1 MSALRRVTLPV
12 LLLAAACHL
21 VGQVNSGQVNTGQ
34 VSVGQ
39 INQPPQTKTV
49 PGDPEQ
55 PKAPALPKPA
65 PQAKPAPP
73 ITTVPATKITLEQAG
88 SRIGR
93 DRVPAYEGK
102 DVLVT
107 GQISARPIWVTDSY
121 YLPIQDDAPFGLLL
135 RPDLMQL
142 PGLVPGDWVEAEGI
156 ITKRAGLPILL
167 PHTLRRLRH
176 TAPPTPKPVTSLD
189 LASFR
194 YMGVLVTLDSII
206 TGEDKNGGG
215 DLLLIGPR
223 SNELSV
229 FLPRL
234 RRDAGP
240 KLSGFRMGDRIRVT
254 GVASQYCT
262 LPPYDRYFQILIP
275 SPASVS
281 VIERGWAIQPPVLLA
296 SIILAGALASIWWFR
311 ERRMAALRKQ
321 MRLLNS
327 LGEQVIGATSST
339 EILRRLMLNLP
350 ALSSATGVGLYIHNR
365 PTKTLDGVHS
375 NSAVIEIIDPA
386 APSGSLASAIAACFR
401 NHSMLAI
408 PDVRRSPHFKKEDSV
423 LAPRSVLLVPM
434 FAQSEL
440 MGVLEIHH
448 SRRFHYFSQGE
459 QAAMQHLAN
468 QIATALKLQEQHSM
482 REQLFRS
489 EKLAAA
495 GQLIS
500 DVANELQS
508 PLHSIATLASALLSR
523 NGDAYHAELESITTE
538 AGRAS
543 EIVARLVSFA
553 NVEQAQ
559 AEPLDLNAI
568 LSGLLKFRAPE
579 WKAKGVEIKSQLAV
593 KRAIVLGS
601 PGQIEQV
608 LLNLLVDAEKSAAE
622 ARDKV
627 ITVSTSLLAKR
638 VLVEISYPLRSPD
651 SRGDSTDGGDHTGS
665 GALGLGVCRG
675 IIESHG
681 GEFRLVRTSP
691 VQARFDIE
699 LPVIEARQSGSGPTE
714 LSEAIRQL
722 TILVVEP
729 ESKVQRQLVHMLG
742 SRGDRVVPVS
752 SAEEGLDIVER
763 LRFDMVICAVRLPGL
778 NWVAFCER
786 VRLRVGGFVLLTDA
800 FNSDVGRAFRNSEGY
815 VLTKPVDETELQRIC
830 RAVEDRTSLLIRE

>member
-1 MSALRRVTLPV
+1 MWPICLRCNLRRMRLPV
-12 LLLAAACHL
+12 VLVAALCHAG
-21 VGQVNSGQVNTGQ
+21 GQ
-34 VSVGQ
+34 
-39 INQPPQTKTV
+39 PQT
-49 PGDPEQ
+49 
-55 PKAPALPKPA
+55 KPA
-65 PQAKPAPP
+65 PQ
-73 ITTVPATKITLEQAG
+73 TKITLAQAG

-102 DVLVT
+102 EVVVS
-107 GQISARPIWVTDSY
+107 GQVSARPIWITDSY
-121 YLPIQDDAPFGLLL
+121 YVAIQDADFFGLLL
-135 RPDLMQL
+135 RPEIPQL
-142 PGLVPGDWVEAEGI
+142 PDLTAGDWVEAQGTI
-156 ITKRAGLPILL
+156 SKRAGLPILV
-167 PHTLRRLRH
+167 PGTVRRLRH
-176 TAPPTPKPVTSLD
+176 VAPPAPKAVTPLD

-194 YMGVLVTLDSII
+194 YMGVLVTLESII
-206 TGEDKNGGG
+206 TGENQNGGG

-223 SNELSV
+223 TNELNV
-229 FLPRL
+229 FLPRT

-240 KLSGFRMGDRIRVT
+240 QLSGFRTGDRIRVT
-254 GVASQYCT
+254 GIASQYCT

-275 SPASVS
+275 SPGAVA

-296 SIILAGALASIWWFR
+296 ALILAGALASIWWFR

-327 LGEQVIGATSST
+327 LGEQVISATSST
-339 EILRRLMLNLP
+339 EILRRLILNLP
-350 ALSSATGVGLYIHNR
+350 ALSDATGVGLYIHHR
-365 PTKTLDGVHS
+365 ATKTLEGVHS
-375 NSAVIEIIDPA
+375 SNTAVESIDPE
-386 APSGSLASAIAACFR
+386 APSGSMASGIAACFR
-401 NHSMLAI
+401 NHALIAI
-408 PDVRRSPHFKKEDSV
+408 PDVRRSPHFRREDTV
-423 LAPRSVLLVPM
+423 LAPRSVLLIPM
-434 FAQSEL
+434 FAQSEV

-448 SRRFHYFSQGE
+448 SSRFHYFGEGE

-500 DVANELQS
+500 DVANELRS
-508 PLHSIATLASALLSR
+508 PLQSIATLATALLSR
-523 NGDAYHAELESITTE
+523 NGDAYHTELESITRE
-538 AGRAS
+538 ASRAS
-543 EIVARLVSFA
+543 EIVSRLVSFA

-579 WKAKGVEIKSQLAV
+579 WKAKGVEIKAQLAV

-601 PGQIEQV
+601 PGQLEQV

-622 ARDKV
+622 AREKV
-627 ITVSTSLLAKR
+627 ITVSSSLLAKR

-651 SRGDSTDGGDHTGS
+651 TRGDSTDGDHTGS

-675 IIESHG
+675 IVESHG
-681 GEFRLVRTSP
+681 GEFRVVRTSP
-691 VQARFDIE
+691 AQARFDIE
-699 LPVIEARQSGSGPTE
+699 LPVIEARQTGGATE

-722 TILVVEP
+722 TVLVVEP
-729 ESKVQRQLVHMLG
+729 DAKVQRQLVQMLG
-742 SRGDRVVPVS
+742 NRGDRVVPVA

-763 LRFDMVICAVRLPGL
+763 LRFDMVICAVRLPSL

-815 VLTKPVDETELQRIC
+815 VLTKPVDETDLHRIC

>member
-1 MSALRRVTLPV
+1 MMTLRRISIVG
-12 LLLAAACHL
+12 LLLVAALCQLAA
-21 VGQVNSGQVNTGQ
+21 
-34 VSVGQ
+34 
-39 INQPPQTKTV
+39 QT
-49 PGDPEQ
+49 
-55 PKAPALPKPA
+55 KPA
-65 PQAKPAPP
+65 PKTPP
-73 ITTVPATKITLEQAG
+73 PTKITLEQAG
-88 SRIGR
+88 SRTGR
-93 DRVPAYEGK
+93 DHVPTYEGRE
-102 DVLVT
+102 VAVSGLV
-107 GQISARPIWVTDSY
+107 SAKPIWITDSY
-121 YLPIQDDAPFGLLL
+121 YVAIQDDSFFGLLL
-135 RPDLMQL
+135 RPEIPQL
-142 PGLVPGDWVEAEGI
+142 PDLTPGDWVEAQGTI
-156 ITKRAGLPILL
+156 SKRAGLPILL
-167 PHTLRRLRH
+167 PHMVRRLRH
-176 TAPPTPKPVTSLD
+176 ADAPTPKTVMPLE
-189 LASFR
+189 LAGFR
-194 YMGVLVTLDSII
+194 YMGVLVTVESVLTS
-206 TGEDKNGGG
+206 ENQNGGG
-215 DLLLIGPR
+215 DVLAIGQGA
-223 SNELSV
+223 NEINV
-229 FLPRL
+229 FLPRT
-234 RRDAGP
+234 RRDTGP
-240 KLSGFRMGDRIRVT
+240 HLSGFRAGDRIRVT
-254 GVASQYCT
+254 GIASQYCT

-275 SPASVS
+275 GPASVA
-281 VIERGWAIQPPVLLA
+281 VMERGWAIQPPVLLA
-296 SIILAGALASIWWFR
+296 SIILAGALAVIWWFR

-321 MRLLNS
+321 MRMLHS

-350 ALSSATGVGLYIHNR
+350 ALSNATGAGLYIHNR
-365 PTKTLDGVHS
+365 ATKMLEGVHS
-375 NSAVIEIIDPA
+375 NNTAVGSIDPE
-386 APSGSLASAIAACFR
+386 APSGSMASSIAACFR
-401 NHSMLAI
+401 SHMLLAI
-408 PDVRRSPHFKKEDSV
+408 PDVRRSPHFKKEDAV
-423 LAPRSVLLVPM
+423 LAPRSVMLVPM

-500 DVANELQS
+500 DVANELRS
-508 PLHSIATLASALLSR
+508 PLQSIAALATTLLSR
-523 NGDAYHAELESITTE
+523 NGDSNHAELESITKE

-568 LSGLLKFRAPE
+568 LGGLLKFRAPE

-627 ITVSTSLLAKR
+627 ITVSSSLLAKR

-651 SRGDSTDGGDHTGS
+651 TRGDSTDGDHTGS

-681 GEFRLVRTSP
+681 GEFRVVRTSP
-691 VQARFDIE
+691 AQARFDIE
-699 LPVIEARQSGSGPTE
+699 LPVIEARQAGPGSSE

-722 TILVVEP
+722 TVLVVEP
-729 ESKVQRQLVHMLG
+729 ETKVQRQLVQMLG
-742 SRGDRVVPVS
+742 NRGDRVVPVS
-752 SAEEGLDIVER
+752 NAEEGLDVVDR

-800 FNSDVGRAFRNSEGY
+800 YNSDVGRAFRNSEGF
-815 VLTKPVDETELQRIC
+815 VLTKPVDETDLHRIC